1 MASVAGA
8 MRGARFGSAAELA
21 AYAGLS
27 VKTIRRLVDAG
38 KVRGRKVGRRLLIPF
53 EDIDAH
59 ILQSEDDT
67 HILKLED
74 HRRPIMNVNPTPTIP
89 QALPVPFVPSITPEE
104 LTRRNRA
111 AMALLDEWAAD
122 VEGERDQRET
132 MDVLRKA
139 LGPERIASNRPT
151 IL

>member
-1 MASVAGA
+1 MVSLAEVV
-8 MRGARFGSAAELA
+8 RPPRFGSAAELA

-38 KVRGRKVGRRLLIPF
+38 KVRGRKVGRRLVIPF
-53 EDIDAH
+53 ED
-59 ILQSEDDT
+59 LDD
-67 HILKLED
+67 HILKIEED
-74 HRRPIMNVNPTPTIP
+74 RRPTMAANSTPTLATP
-89 QALPVPFVPSITPEE
+89 GAGPAPFVPPITPEE

-111 AMALLDEWAAD
+111 AMALLDEWEAD
-122 VEGERDQRET
+122 VEGEQDQRET

-139 LGPERIASNRPT
+139 LGPDRIASSRPA